1 MEYKQTYLYKIS
13 KAFNKTEAKGVNVM
27 RKFRRHF
34 VNEEFSPNSLEDCKQ
49 RIKRLLKFA
58 SANTYSAMGYENAL
72 VLDSGEF
79 LEAVYLYE
87 DGNSKYLQYEPSS
100 GKVITNYRDLSY
112 REVAEILENIEN
124 DNI

>member
-1 MEYKQTYLYKIS
+1 
-13 KAFNKTEAKGVNVM
+13 M
-27 RKFRRHF
+27 RKFRKRV
-34 VNEEFSPNSLEDCKQ
+34 VNEEFSPNSLEDCRQ

-58 SANTYSAMGYENAL
+58 SETRYSAMGYEDAL

-87 DGNSKYLQYEPSS
+87 DGNSRYLQYEPSS
-100 GKVITNYRDLSY
+100 GKVVTNYRNLSY
-112 REVAEILENIEN
+112 REVAEILESIEN